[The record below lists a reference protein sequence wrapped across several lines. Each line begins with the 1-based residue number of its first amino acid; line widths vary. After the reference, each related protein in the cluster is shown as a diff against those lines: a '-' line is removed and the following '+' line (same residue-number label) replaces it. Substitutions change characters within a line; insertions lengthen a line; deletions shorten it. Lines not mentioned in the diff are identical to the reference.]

1 MINIGKKIEDVL
13 GQLATDLLSIPE
25 EVTVSA

>member
-25 EVTVSA
+25 EVQIAA